1 MQEGCEQQG
10 EQRARAAPAVQRP
23 KLGRLGEGARGEE
36 AARALRERG
45 VGAVLQLPAP
55 CWAPVQALLSS
66 Q

>member
-23 KLGRLGEGARGEE
+23 KLGEGARGEE